1 MILTKNFYML
11 WTTTWLER
19 PSQVLVRLNQ
29 RSLFSTNLEIRR
41 TAPIFMQGVPP
52 PRSEGPAH
60 QSRAPS
66 CTCMRTAIYKF
77 CSIIIMCS
85 GSIRFWITLSAVIR
99 LISGLLY
106 TPSTQ
111 LKSHN
116 WTESSAQ
123 CPSAVPRHRQNVY
136 IGPGFAHSWH
146 FKSALEIFPLTRS
159 PHTKPD
165 K

>member
-1 MILTKNFYML
+1 MNDRLIRATI
-11 WTTTWLER
+11 
-19 PSQVLVRLNQ
+19 SGRLNQ
-29 RSLFSTNLEIRR
+29 RSLFPTNLEIRR

-111 LKSHN
+111 LKSRN
-116 WTESSAQ
+116 WTESS
-123 CPSAVPRHRQNVY
+123 PSVLRPSQGTDRMFTSGQALRTHGTSRALWKYFRSLVRHTQ
-136 IGPGFAHSWH
+136 
-146 FKSALEIFPLTRS
+146 S
-159 PHTKPD
+159 PTNN
-165 K
+165 